1 MVHRA
6 NQVLDYNVPSHYEAS
21 SSSEFQQLLMT
32 RDGMSEDIALDFTEQ
47 LLIFEKCGNVYAREE
62 FVQAKDVGYRIR
74 FSRRQVYLLTCARFP
89 D

>member
-1 MVHRA
+1 MLIYA
-6 NQVLDYNVPSHYEAS
+6 IGYNVPTHYHAS

-62 FVQAKDVGYRIR
+62 FVQAKDVGQHLSSLHEYYI
-74 FSRRQVYLLTCARFP
+74 C
-89 D
+89 

>member
-47 LLIFEKCGNVYAREE
+47 LLIFEKFGNVYAREE
-62 FVQAKDVGYRIR
+62 FVQAKDVDYRIR
-74 FSRRQVYLLTCARFP
+74 SSRRQVYLLTCARFP